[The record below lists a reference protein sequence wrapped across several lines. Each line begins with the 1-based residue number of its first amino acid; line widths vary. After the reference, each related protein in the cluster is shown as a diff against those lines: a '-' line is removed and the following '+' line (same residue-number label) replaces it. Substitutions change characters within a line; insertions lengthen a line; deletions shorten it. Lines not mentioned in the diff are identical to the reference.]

1 MDAIRAD
8 GLSKYFRVLR
18 KRQGSR
24 NMLGG
29 FLTRTYQ
36 TVHAVEDVTF
46 TVPEGQIV
54 GYLGPNGAGKST
66 TIKMLTGV
74 LRPASGD
81 ASILGMNPFR
91 ERLRC
96 CGQIGVLFGQRS
108 QLWWDIPLV
117 ETLVALRYVYALEA
131 EAFQRQFDLLRA
143 LLELDPFLHTP
154 VRQLSLGQRMRGEL
168 AATLIHRP
176 RVLFLDEP
184 TIGVDV
190 VGKAALRQFILE
202 VNRTEGVTVMLT
214 SHDLG
219 DIESVCQRVLLLHHG
234 RLVGDGTPG
243 EIAQRFGARSVLFL
257 QLPPDQPE
265 LAAQVGPLVPQ
276 GCSVNAR
283 PNNGVAIEFDR
294 SAITPPQIL
303 ARLATVPI
311 VDLRIEEASLADAF
325 VKVYGGQG
333 A

>member
-1 MDAIRAD
+1 MEAISAH
-8 GLSKYFRVLR
+8 GLSKQFRVLR
-18 KRQGSR
+18 KREGARQA
-24 NMLGG
+24 LGG
-29 FLTRTYQ
+29 FLARTYQ
-36 TVHAVEDVTF
+36 TVPAVEDVTF
-46 TVPEGQIV
+46 SVPEGQIV

-74 LRPASGD
+74 LRPARGQ
-81 ASILGMNPFR
+81 AAILGMDPFR

-96 CGQIGVLFGQRS
+96 CARIGVLFGQRS

-117 ETLVALRYVYALEA
+117 ESLIALRYVYALDG
-131 EAFQRQFDLLRA
+131 EAFERQFGLLRD

-190 VGKAALRQFILE
+190 VGKAALRRFILE
-202 VNRTEGVTVMLT
+202 VNRSEGVTVLLT

-219 DIESVCQRVLLLHHG
+219 DIESVCQRVLLLHRG
-234 RLVGDGTPG
+234 RLVGDGSPQ
-243 EIAQRFGARSVLFL
+243 EIAQRFGARSVLFV
-257 QLPPDQPE
+257 QLPPDRTD
-265 LAAQVGPLVPQ
+265 LADQVAPLVPP
-276 GCSVNAR
+276 GCSVESR
-283 PNNGVAIEFDR
+283 PNNGVAIGFDR
-294 SAITPPQIL
+294 AAITPPQIL
-303 ARLATVPI
+303 SRLAGVPI

-325 VKVYGGQG
+325 VKVYGQG
-333 A
+333 